1 MSAGVYLDA
10 YLAPL
15 AQWLSRPDVTDVLI
29 NRPGEVWIE
38 TSGGAMSRE
47 PADQLTEQA
56 LQRLA
61 RQIAAASHQGVNR
74 EQPLLSAT
82 LPDGARVQ
90 VVSPPATR
98 GGLIMAVRK
107 HVLSDMSLDDL
118 ARDGLFDA
126 AHRADP
132 ARDARADADLEALLD
147 TGDLPAFLRAA
158 VRKRKTVVISGGTS
172 SGKTTLLN
180 AMVKEVARS
189 ERLVVIEDAPE
200 VRLDHPNAV
209 GLVSV
214 RGDLGEARV
223 DADALLAAALRLRP
237 DRILLGELRGK
248 EAFAFLRA
256 VNSGHPG
263 SITTVHADSPTGALD
278 QIALLA
284 LMSGVELGWDK
295 VRTYVGRVVDVVVQL
310 DRTDGARRMTEV
322 LFRPSG
328 SDEVRRSPGS
338 AS

>member
-1 MSAGVYLDA
+1 MTAGVYLSA

-15 AQWLSRPDVTDVLI
+15 SPWLSRPDVTDVLI
-29 NRPGEVWIE
+29 NRPGEVWVE
-38 TSGGAMSRE
+38 TTTGQMSRE
-47 PADQLTEQA
+47 PAEALTETA

-90 VVSPPATR
+90 IVGPPATR
-98 GGLIMAVRK
+98 GGLAMAVRK
-107 HVLSDMSLDDL
+107 HLISDLSLADL
-118 ARDGLFDA
+118 SGDGLFEAAEPGPSGGDDA
-126 AHRADP
+126 E
-132 ARDARADADLEALLD
+132 LQALLD
-147 TGDLPAFLRAA
+147 SGDKAGFLAAA
-158 VRKRKTVVISGGTS
+158 VRRRKTIVISGGTG

-180 AMVKEVARS
+180 ALVKEVGRS

-200 VRLDHPNAV
+200 IRLDHPNAV
-209 GLVSV
+209 GLVAV
-214 RGDLGEARV
+214 RGELGEARV

-263 SITTVHADSPTGALD
+263 SITTVHADSPAGALD
-278 QIALLA
+278 QIALLS
-284 LMSGVELGWDK
+284 LMSGVDLGWDK
-295 VRTYVGRVVDVVVQL
+295 VQTYVGRVIDVVVQL
-310 DRTDGARRMTEV
+310 DRTAGARRATEISF
-322 LFRPSG
+322 LR
-328 SDEVRRSPGS
+328 
-338 AS
+338 A

>member
-1 MSAGVYLDA
+1 MSANVYLSA

-15 AQWLSRPDVTDVLI
+15 SPWLSRPDVTDVLV

-38 TSGGAMSRE
+38 TVGGAMRRE
-47 PADQLTEQA
+47 PAEQLDEVA

-61 RQIAAASHQGVNR
+61 RQIAAVSHQGVNR
-74 EQPLLSAT
+74 EQPLLSAA

-90 VVSPPATR
+90 VVAPPATR
-98 GGLIMAVRK
+98 GGAALAVRK
-107 HVLSDMSLDDL
+107 HQISDLTVADL

-126 AHRADP
+126 AQRSDGA
-132 ARDARADADLEALLD
+132 ASAGDAELEAMLE
-147 TGDLPAFLRAA
+147 TGDLERFLKAA
-158 VRKRKTVVISGGTS
+158 VRRRKTIVISGGTG

-180 AMVKEVARS
+180 ALVKEIDLS
-189 ERLVVIEDAPE
+189 ERLLVIEDAPE
-200 VRLDHPNAV
+200 VRLDHPNSL
-209 GLVSV
+209 GLVAV
-214 RGDLGEARV
+214 RGELGEARV

-263 SITTVHADSPTGALD
+263 SLTTVHADSPAGALD

-284 LMSGVELGWDK
+284 LTSGVELGWDK
-295 VRTYVGRVVDVVVQL
+295 VQAYVERVIDVVIQL
-310 DRTDGARRMTEV
+310 DRTGGARRVTDV
-322 LFRPSG
+322 RFR
-328 SDEVRRSPGS
+328 RR
-338 AS
+338 

>member
-1 MSAGVYLDA
+1 MTANVYLSA

-15 AQWLSRPDVTDVLI
+15 APWLSRPDVTDVLI

-38 TSGGAMSRE
+38 TTTGPMCRE
-47 PADQLTEQA
+47 PADELNEVA

-82 LPDGARVQ
+82 LPDGSRVQ

-98 GGLIMAVRK
+98 GGLALAVRK
-107 HVLSDMSLDDL
+107 HLISDLSVTDL
-118 ARDGLFDA
+118 ARDGLFDSTA
-126 AHRADP
+126 RSDP
-132 ARDARADADLEALLD
+132 AREAEADAKLEALLD
-147 TGDLPAFLRAA
+147 TGDLAAFLQAA
-158 VRKRKTVVISGGTS
+158 VRRRKTIVISGGTG

-180 AMVKEVARS
+180 ALVKEIDRG

-200 VRLDHPNAV
+200 VRLDHPNSV
-209 GLVSV
+209 GLVAV

-223 DADALLAAALRLRP
+223 DADTLLAAALRLRP
-237 DRILLGELRGK
+237 DRILLGELRGR

-263 SITTVHADSPTGALD
+263 SLTTVHADSPAGALD

-284 LMSGVELGWDK
+284 LTSGVDLGWDK
-295 VRTYVGRVVDVVVQL
+295 VQTYVSRVIDVVVQL
-310 DRTDGARRMTEV
+310 DRTGGARRVSEV
-322 LFRPSG
+322 LFRPRGADQTRAKS
-328 SDEVRRSPGS
+328 V
-338 AS
+338 AV

>member
-1 MSAGVYLDA
+1 MTANVYLSA

-15 AQWLSRPDVTDVLI
+15 APWLSRPDVTDVLI
-29 NRPGEVWIE
+29 NRPGEVWVE
-38 TSGGAMSRE
+38 TTGGAMCRE
-47 PADQLTEQA
+47 PADQLDEMA

-82 LPDGARVQ
+82 LPDGSRVQ

-98 GGLIMAVRK
+98 GGLAMAVRK
-107 HVLSDMSLDDL
+107 HLISDMSVGDL

-126 AHRADP
+126 AHRT
-132 ARDARADADLEALLD
+132 DATKTREADAELEAILES
-147 TGDLPAFLRAA
+147 GDLHTFLKMA
-158 VRKRKTVVISGGTS
+158 VKRRKTIVISGGTG

-180 AMVKEVARS
+180 ALVKEIDRH

-200 VRLDHPNAV
+200 VRLDHANSV
-209 GLVSV
+209 GLVAV
-214 RGDLGEARV
+214 RGELGEAKV
-223 DADALLAAALRLRP
+223 DADALLAASLRLRP
-237 DRILLGELRGK
+237 DRILLGELRGR

-263 SITTVHADSPTGALD
+263 SLTTIHADSPAGALD

-284 LMSGVELGWDK
+284 LTSGVDLGWEK
-295 VRTYVGRVVDVVVQL
+295 VQTYVSRVIDVVVQL
-310 DRTDGARRMTEV
+310 DRVDGARRVSEV
-322 LFRPSG
+322 LFRP
-328 SDEVRRSPGS
+328 R
-338 AS
+338 

>member
-1 MSAGVYLDA
+1 MTANVYLSA

-15 AQWLSRPDVTDVLI
+15 APWLSRPDVTDVLI
-29 NRPGEVWIE
+29 NRPGEVWVE
-38 TSGGAMSRE
+38 TTSGPMCRE
-47 PADQLTEQA
+47 PADELTEMA

-82 LPDGARVQ
+82 LPDGSRVQ

-98 GGLIMAVRK
+98 GGLALAVRK
-107 HVLSDMSLDDL
+107 HLISDLSVTDL
-118 ARDGLFDA
+118 ARDGLFDVA
-126 AHRADP
+126 ARADP
-132 ARDARADADLEALLD
+132 AREAQADAELEALLE
-147 TGDLPAFLRAA
+147 TGDLAAFLQRA
-158 VRKRKTVVISGGTS
+158 VRLRKTIVISGGTG

-180 AMVKEVARS
+180 ALVKEIDRA

-200 VRLDHPNAV
+200 VRLDHPNSV
-209 GLVSV
+209 GLVAV

-237 DRILLGELRGK
+237 DRILLGELRGR

-263 SITTVHADSPTGALD
+263 SLTT
-278 QIALLA
+278 
-284 LMSGVELGWDK
+284 
-295 VRTYVGRVVDVVVQL
+295 
-310 DRTDGARRMTEV
+310 DRKSTV
-322 LFRPSG
+322 
-328 SDEVRRSPGS
+328 
-338 AS
+338 

>member
-1 MSAGVYLDA
+1 MSANVYLSA

-15 AQWLSRPDVTDVLI
+15 APWLSRPDVTDVLI

-38 TSGGAMSRE
+38 TTSGPMCRE
-47 PADQLTEQA
+47 PADELDEVA

-98 GGLIMAVRK
+98 GGLALAVRK
-107 HVLSDMSLDDL
+107 HLISDLSVGDL
-118 ARDGLFDA
+118 ARDGLFDT
-126 AHRADP
+126 AHRSDP
-132 ARDARADADLEALLD
+132 AREAQADRELEAILD
-147 TGDLPAFLRAA
+147 TGDLQAFLKAA
-158 VRKRKTVVISGGTS
+158 VKRRKTIVISGGTG

-180 AMVKEVARS
+180 ALVKEIDRT

-200 VRLDHPNAV
+200 VRLDHPNSV
-209 GLVSV
+209 GLVAV
-214 RGDLGEARV
+214 RGELCEARV
-223 DADALLAAALRLRP
+223 DADTLLAAALRLRP
-237 DRILLGELRGK
+237 DRILLGELRGR

-263 SITTVHADSPTGALD
+263 SLTTVHADSPAGALD

-284 LMSGVELGWDK
+284 LTSGVDLGWDK
-295 VRTYVGRVVDVVVQL
+295 VQTYVRRVIDVVVQL
-310 DRTDGARRMTEV
+310 DRTKGARRVSEV
-322 LFRPSG
+322 HFQPR
-328 SDEVRRSPGS
+328 
-338 AS
+338 

>member
-1 MSAGVYLDA
+1 MSAGVYLEA

-15 AQWLSRPDVTDVLI
+15 APWLSRPDVTDLLI

-38 TSGGAMSRE
+38 TADGTMSRE
-47 PADQLTEQA
+47 PADQLTEVA

-90 VVSPPATR
+90 VVGPPATR
-98 GGLIMAVRK
+98 GGVAMAVRK
-107 HVLSDMSLDDL
+107 HLISDMSLDEL
-118 ARDGLFDA
+118 ARDGLFETA
-126 AHRADP
+126 ARSDP
-132 ARDARADADLEALLD
+132 ARAQAGDAELEALLD
-147 TGDLPAFLRAA
+147 AGDLMGFLKAA
-158 VRKRKTVVISGGTS
+158 VKRRKTMVICGGTA

-180 AMVKEVARS
+180 GLVKEIART

-209 GLVSV
+209 GLVAV
-214 RGDLGEARV
+214 RGELGEAQV
-223 DADALLAAALRLRP
+223 GPDALLAAALRLRP
-237 DRILLGELRGK
+237 DRILLGELRGA
-248 EAFAFLRA
+248 EAFAWLRA

-263 SITTVHADSPTGALD
+263 SITTVHADSPAGALD

-284 LMSGVELGWDK
+284 LTSGVDLGWDK
-295 VRTYVGRVVDVVVQL
+295 VRGYVERVVDVVVQL
-310 DRTDGARRMTEV
+310 DRTQGARRLTEV
-322 LFRPSG
+322 MFRP
-328 SDEVRRSPGS
+328 RAS
-338 AS
+338 AG